1 MLKMNFGPT
10 AIENLMTILVP
21 GWSRADYLLEY
32 SVNSFFYDFILLRI
46 IVDDKMKK
54 VGIKKDSL
62 VKILNIYSTSSM
74 PQKLVPSLKWL
85 TGSGIFAI
93 YQKGSRV
100 IKNIFIHFKKIL

>member
-1 MLKMNFGPT
+1 MKLGPT

-32 SVNSFFYDFILLRI
+32 SVNSFFFMIFILLRI

-100 IKNIFIHFKKIL
+100 IENIFIHFKNII

>member
-1 MLKMNFGPT
+1 MLKMKLGPT

-54 VGIKKDSL
+54 SWD
-62 VKILNIYSTSSM
+62 
-74 PQKLVPSLKWL
+74 
-85 TGSGIFAI
+85 
-93 YQKGSRV
+93 QKGFSSDIVNAAKTGPGSKMVDRV
-100 IKNIFIHFKKIL
+100 RYFRYLSKRIKSHKKYFYPF

>member
-1 MLKMNFGPT
+1 MLKMKLGPT
-10 AIENLMTILVP
+10 AIENLITILVL

-32 SVNSFFYDFILLRI
+32 SVNSFFMIFILLRI

-100 IKNIFIHFKKIL
+100 IKIIFIHFKKIL

>member
-1 MLKMNFGPT
+1 MLKMKLGPT

-62 VKILNIYSTSSM
+62 VTSSM

>member
-1 MLKMNFGPT
+1 MLKMKLGPT
-10 AIENLMTILVP
+10 AIENLMTILVL

-32 SVNSFFYDFILLRI
+32 SVNSFFMIFILLRI

-54 VGIKKDSL
+54 VGTKKDSL

-93 YQKGSRV
+93 YQKDQES
-100 IKNIFIHFKKIL
+100 